1 MTRSESGLSTRV
13 ADLMSMARRDPRELQ
28 LDMQPVGAGD
38 VVASACSLIYPLIIA
53 RHQTLDTGF
62 DTPGP
67 TIVADGDRFEQI
79 LVNLLSNASRFAPA
93 GGHIAVRARGADDE
107 VIITVSD
114 TGPGIPPEEQQHIFE
129 AFYRGRDGGRRR
141 VPGMGMG
148 LAIAKSLTELHGG
161 RIWLESGEGGSTFCV
176 AVPRQAERAPTPV
189 RAGAGWRPLL
199 RAA

>member
-1 MTRSESGLSTRV
+1 VRGANRLSTLV
-13 ADLMSMARRDPRELQ
+13 ADLMSMARLDTRELQ
-28 LDMQPVGAGD
+28 LDMQPVGVGE
-38 VVASACSLIYPLIIA
+38 VVASACSLMYPLIIA
-53 RHQTLDTGF
+53 RRQVLDTRF

-67 TIVADGDRFEQI
+67 IIVADRDRFEQI
-79 LVNLLSNASRFAPA
+79 LVNLLSNANRFAPA
-93 GGHIAVRARGADDE
+93 GGSIAVQVRADDDE
-107 VIITVSD
+107 VIISVSD

-176 AVPRQAERAPTPV
+176 AVQRHTEHVPTPV
-189 RAGAGWRPLL
+189 RAGAV
-199 RAA
+199 